1 MGDLSNRWETW
12 GVEMIPKAALSF
24 KLFLCITFSQGRQ
37 KKIMIIGFSL
47 VRSTLLLV
55 IEKTSIQEFLKVR
68 C

>member
-1 MGDLSNRWETW
+1 MGSWDDTQSSSLIQI
-12 GVEMIPKAALSF
+12 VPLHH
-24 KLFLCITFSQGRQ
+24 FLLGEA

-68 C
+68 Y

>member
-1 MGDLSNRWETW
+1 
-12 GVEMIPKAALSF
+12 MIPKAALSF